1 MAVVRLKRQK
11 KNFEVA
17 CYPGK
22 ITDWRN
28 KTETDINEVVQTD
41 RIFSDMERGD
51 FASKQDLA
59 KAFKN
64 MSSHDII
71 IEILNKGE
79 YQVSEI
85 ERENQLDNLKNEIA
99 NIICKMCVNQEDG
112 NQFPVSI
119 IVKAMN
125 ELNVKIN
132 GSK

>member
-1 MAVVRLKRQK
+1 
-11 KNFEVA
+11 
-17 CYPGK
+17 
-22 ITDWRN
+22 
-28 KTETDINEVVQTD
+28 
-41 RIFSDMERGD
+41 MERGD

-64 MSSHDII
+64 MSSDDII

-132 GSK
+132 GSKQAKPQATAIITQLKQVLPIERARMNLKISFKAQTQAESL

>member
-1 MAVVRLKRQK
+1 M
-11 KNFEVA
+11 A

-64 MSSHDII
+64 MSSDDII

-85 ERENQLDNLKNEIA
+85 EREN
-99 NIICKMCVNQEDG
+99 
-112 NQFPVSI
+112 
-119 IVKAMN
+119 
-125 ELNVKIN
+125 
-132 GSK
+132 